1 MVILRSV
8 ATWPG
13 VSVFGGYV
21 GISNDANHFDFCSTD
36 IEAGLHIKSKG
47 DVAII
52 LEADSDNSGESDNPK
67 IVFQQ
72 DNSAVTGIIGHQGN
86 HSSGSRIDS
95 NSFKV
100 GSTHDYPV
108 SIIQNGGAQITV
120 ANNGNVG
127 IGCYKSTSLAEKF
140 TVGGAIS
147 ARDGIFLGTIPTSDP
162 GVLGQVWNS
171 SGDLKI
177 SAG

>member
-1 MVILRSV
+1 M
-8 ATWPG
+8 
-13 VSVFGGYV
+13 
-21 GISNDANHFDFCSTD
+21 
-36 IEAGLHIKSKG
+36 
-47 DVAII
+47 AII
-52 LEADSDNSGESDNPK
+52 LEADTDNSGESDNPK
-67 IVFQQ
+67 ICFKQ
-72 DNSAVTGIIGHQGN
+72 DNGACHGSIYMQGN
-86 HSSGSRIDS
+86 HSSTNRKDS
-95 NSFKV
+95 NSFV
-100 GSTHDYPV
+100 LGSAGDSPV
-108 SIIQNGGAQITV
+108 SIVQNGYAQITV

-162 GVLGQVWNS
+162 GVLGQVWND